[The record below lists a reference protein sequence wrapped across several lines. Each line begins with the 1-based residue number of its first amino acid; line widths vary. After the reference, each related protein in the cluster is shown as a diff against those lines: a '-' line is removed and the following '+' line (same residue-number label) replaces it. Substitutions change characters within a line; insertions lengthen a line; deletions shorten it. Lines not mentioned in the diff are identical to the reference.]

1 MVKHK
6 PKTGVKKRP
15 LGETERRLTC
25 KGCGE
30 RGAIIRHA
38 DGTSSYLTGLFYYF
52 RKKGL
57 DSGAVIACGRC
68 QQIYLGNDD
77 AKIIKTRLALIEQTK
92 SL

>member
-1 MVKHK
+1 MVKRK
-6 PKTGVKKRP
+6 PKTRVKTRP
-15 LGETERRLTC
+15 LWVTGRRLSC

-30 RGAIIRHA
+30 RGAIIRHT

-52 RKKGL
+52 RKKCL
-57 DSGAVIACGRC
+57 DGGAVIACGRC

-77 AKIIKTRLALIEQTK
+77 AKVIKRRLALIEQTK